1 MVVSGGQAPG
11 AGRAAVSPQD
21 ILDMQS
27 GKKMF
32 YLFGWAKYFDV
43 FEGSPAHVTRFCWH
57 ITCVGDPL
65 HFIPDSKDPGEMLRF
80 NFLYNETGNCADEE
94 CSEQET

>member
-43 FEGSPAHVTRFCWH
+43 FEGSPAHVTRFCWR

>member
-1 MVVSGGQAPG
+1 
-11 AGRAAVSPQD
+11 
-21 ILDMQS
+21 
-27 GKKMF
+27 
-32 YLFGWAKYFDV
+32 
-43 FEGSPAHVTRFCWH
+43 
-57 ITCVGDPL
+57 L